1 MAARALQPL
10 VQKGQLNSVMNQL
23 LGMIPV
29 DPTHAKHSH
38 VHGALIQV
46 GEKKIQNQIRMIR
59 KRQWSTSFC
68 GVVLIEILGLFTDFK
83 YARSDTYHGR

>member
-1 MAARALQPL
+1 MAAKALQPL

-46 GEKKIQNQIRMIR
+46 GEKKYKI
-59 KRQWSTSFC
+59 
-68 GVVLIEILGLFTDFK
+68 G
-83 YARSDTYHGR
+83 